1 MMGLP
6 NFWPAL
12 GLIRF
17 EGIFMEN
24 IKTSRRQLLKMG
36 TIALV
41 AAPMAG
47 MSIDAFAKQNTAIRT
62 ALKFQGMPNGEKRCA
77 VCMNF
82 IPNPAKP
89 DNKEAVNGCKLYPGD
104 DEIPPNGYC
113 NGFVA
118 KPK

>member
-1 MMGLP
+1 MGLP
-6 NFWPAL
+6 NFRLAL

-41 AAPMAG
+41 AAPMVG
-47 MSIDAFAKQNTAIRT
+47 MSTVASAKQNTAVRT
-62 ALKFQGMPNGEKRCA
+62 ALKFQSTPNGDKQCNK
-77 VCMNF
+77 CMNY
-82 IPNPAKP
+82 IPNAAKP